1 MIDKLIGPITGIV
14 DKFVVD
20 KDLKMQL
27 QHELETAIHSAN
39 LAQLE
44 VNKAEAGHKS
54 IFVAGWRPSVGWVCS
69 LAMLYHFILA
79 PMIQFGFALGLQMFL
94 WGAFAP
100 WFGFIT
106 DKYGGHIEVFIG
118 FIFYLAGVLL
128 LVSDYN
134 TGLYFV
140 TCIGILI
147 GVYICL
153 YLYIYNYI

>member
-79 PMIQFGFALGLQMFL
+79 PMIQFGFALGGIEQALPEFDFSQLSTVLMGML
-94 WGAFAP
+94 GL
-100 WFGFIT
+100 
-106 DKYGGHIEVFIG
+106 GGLRTFEKMK
-118 FIFYLAGVLL
+118 GV
-128 LVSDYN
+128 SRE
-134 TGLYFV
+134 
-140 TCIGILI
+140 
-147 GVYICL
+147 
-153 YLYIYNYI
+153 